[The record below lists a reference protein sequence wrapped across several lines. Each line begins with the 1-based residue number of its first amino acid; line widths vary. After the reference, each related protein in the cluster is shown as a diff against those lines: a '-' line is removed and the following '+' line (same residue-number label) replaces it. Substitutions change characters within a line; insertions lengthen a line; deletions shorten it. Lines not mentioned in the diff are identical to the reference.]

1 MVVVAVA
8 VGRGHMAVK
17 QEFGRLY
24 PTLRALR
31 LVNIGSHAWLC
42 WNLVSLFK
50 ILFCILNYTP
60 SRSTLAVQLLMRQRI
75 TFLKK
80 NIWCGRPV
88 IRACSETADCALF
101 RTIHLL
107 CSMQRIVCPI
117 QASPNWKE
125 FRLLL
130 PLTGRNKRRNLVSGQ
145 YTVLII
151 FLARILPRTLEST
164 RHMGRKRQPPTHPVQ
179 TVFYLLLVP
188 RIFPS
193 QNIHFYGVL

>member
-75 TFLKK
+75 TFFKK
-80 NIWCGRPV
+80 KYMVWPASHQSVFRNSRLCV
-88 IRACSETADCALF
+88 VQDYSSVVFDAADRLSY
-101 RTIHLL
+101 IGEPKLEG
-107 CSMQRIVCPI
+107 I
-117 QASPNWKE
+117 QTSFAFNW
-125 FRLLL
+125 
-130 PLTGRNKRRNLVSGQ
+130 S
-145 YTVLII
+145 
-151 FLARILPRTLEST
+151 
-164 RHMGRKRQPPTHPVQ
+164 
-179 TVFYLLLVP
+179 
-188 RIFPS
+188 
-193 QNIHFYGVL
+193 